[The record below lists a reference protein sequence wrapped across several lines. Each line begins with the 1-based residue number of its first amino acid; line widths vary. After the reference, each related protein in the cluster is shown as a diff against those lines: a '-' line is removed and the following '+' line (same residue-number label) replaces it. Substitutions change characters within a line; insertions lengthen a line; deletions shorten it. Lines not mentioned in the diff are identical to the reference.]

1 MSQHLGFIGLGNMG
15 SPMASNLIKAGYR
28 LSVYNRSADKARAL
42 VEAGAHQVNTPGE
55 VAEAGGIV
63 ITMLANDEAVKS
75 VTLGQNGILDRLGP
89 GGIHISMST
98 ISPALSREMVALH
111 QQHQCT
117 YIAAPV
123 FGRPEAAAAHKLWVC
138 VAGETAAKERVHPV
152 LEALGQGLFDYGAE
166 PEKANIV
173 KICGNFMIAAAME
186 TMGEALA
193 LAEKNGISRT
203 EMIDM
208 FGQTLFACAIYQ
220 NYGKMIAERSFTP
233 VGFQMQLALKD
244 INLVLDKAEESRA
257 PMPFASLLHDRFL
270 RGVANGQGEADWA
283 SLTNLISDD
292 AGIQK

>member
-1 MSQHLGFIGLGNMG
+1 
-15 SPMASNLIKAGYR
+15 
-28 LSVYNRSADKARAL
+28 
-42 VEAGAHQVNTPGE
+42 
-55 VAEAGGIV
+55 
-63 ITMLANDEAVKS
+63 MLANDEAVKS